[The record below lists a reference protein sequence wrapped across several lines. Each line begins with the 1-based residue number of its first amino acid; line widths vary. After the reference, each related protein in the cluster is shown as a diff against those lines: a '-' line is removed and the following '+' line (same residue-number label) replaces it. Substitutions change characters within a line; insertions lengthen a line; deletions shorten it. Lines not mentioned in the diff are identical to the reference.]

1 MPSIAN
7 QANPQSPTDQHPT
20 RLHSLRREL
29 CKSIVDSSV
38 PSKKPVRV
46 RSNMVVPKGLPTLS
60 ESATTQRSHRTSP
73 NLDTSGGMHEGGLDD
88 SRACSETDRR
98 MVKTWHM
105 TTPPYS
111 NANHPKT
118 IHHYTT
124 RAGLQG
130 ILESNTLWASHSQF
144 LNDPAELN

>member
-20 RLHSLRREL
+20 RLHSLRRQL
-29 CKSIVDSSV
+29 CKSIVDPSV
-38 PSKKPVRV
+38 PSKKLVRV
-46 RSNMVVPKGLPTLS
+46 QSNMVVPTGFPTLS
-60 ESATTQRSHRTSP
+60 ESATKQRSHRTSP
-73 NLDTSGGMHEGGLDD
+73 NLDTSGGVHEDGLDD

-98 MVKTWHM
+98 MVNTWHM
-105 TTPPYS
+105 TMPPDS

-118 IHHYTT
+118 IYHYTT